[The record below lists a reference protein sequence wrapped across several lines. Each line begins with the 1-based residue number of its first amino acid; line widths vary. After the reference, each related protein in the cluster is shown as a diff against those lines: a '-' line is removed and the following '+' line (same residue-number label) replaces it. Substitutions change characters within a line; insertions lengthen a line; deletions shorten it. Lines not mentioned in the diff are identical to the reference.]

1 MINFKGCHFPKDIVL
16 MGIRWYVSYPLSYR
30 HVEELMEERGVK
42 LDHATVNR
50 WVVKYS
56 PDLEANFR
64 KYKKPVGKSWRMDET
79 YIKVK
84 GEWVYYYRAV
94 DKEGK
99 TIDFFLSQKR
109 DAEAAQA
116 FFEKAIGNSGQ
127 PDKVN
132 MDKSGAN
139 LSGLEKVNEDLP
151 EDKKIIIHQVKYL
164 NNMVEQDHRGIK
176 RITKPM
182 LGFKS
187 FVCAAA
193 TLAGI
198 ELYHMIRKGQNVLQ
212 GVLSS
217 WKQFYALVA

>member
-1 MINFKGCHFPKDIVL
+1 MISFKGCHFPRDVIL
-16 MGIRWYVSYPLSYR
+16 MGIRWYVAYPLSYR
-30 HVEELMEERGVK
+30 QVEELMEERGIE

-56 PDLEANFR
+56 TALEANFR
-64 KYKKPVGKSWRMDET
+64 KYKKSVGKSWRMDET
-79 YIKVK
+79 YIKIK

-94 DKEGK
+94 DKEGQ
-99 TIDFFLSQKR
+99 TIDFFLSRTR
-109 DAEAAQA
+109 DTQAAKA
-116 FFEKAIGNSGQ
+116 FFEKAIGRSGQ
-127 PDKVN
+127 PEKVN

-139 LSGLEKVNEDLP
+139 LAGLEKVNEGLP
-151 EDKKIIIHQVKYL
+151 EGEKIAIRQVKYL
-164 NNMVEQDHRGIK
+164 NNMVKQDHRGIK

-212 GVLSS
+212 GTLSS
-217 WKQFYALVA
+217 WKQFYALAV

>member
-1 MINFKGCHFPKDIVL
+1 
-16 MGIRWYVSYPLSYR
+16 
-30 HVEELMEERGVK
+30 MEERGIE

-56 PDLEANFR
+56 PTLEENFR
-64 KYKKPVGKSWRMDET
+64 KYKKSVAKSWRMDET

-94 DKEGK
+94 DKKGQ
-99 TIDFFLSQKR
+99 TIDFFLSRTR
-109 DAEAAQA
+109 DTEAAQA
-116 FFEKAIGNSGQ
+116 FFEKAIGSSGK
-127 PDKVN
+127 PEKVN

-139 LSGLEKVNEDLP
+139 LAGLEKINRGLP
-151 EDKKIIIHQVKYL
+151 EDQKITIRQVKYL

-176 RITKPM
+176 RITNPM

-187 FVCAAA
+187 FICAAA

-198 ELYHMIRKGQNVLQ
+198 ELYHMIRKGQNILK
-212 GVLSS
+212 GTASS
-217 WKQFYALVA
+217 WKQFYALAA